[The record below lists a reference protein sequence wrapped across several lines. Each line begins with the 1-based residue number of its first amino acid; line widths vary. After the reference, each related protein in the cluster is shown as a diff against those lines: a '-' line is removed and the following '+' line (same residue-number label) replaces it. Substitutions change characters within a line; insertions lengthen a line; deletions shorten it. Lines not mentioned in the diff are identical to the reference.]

1 MEEYKIEVI
10 VGETSPKNF
19 EEVQKIFKKAYNSD
33 DYEDVTV
40 IRNGQETKIDDNNFK
55 DYVYSVF
62 ELTQIKKKRILN
74 IQDKNEMNSLQKV
87 EIIKEKIKENVR
99 MKNEISKKNK
109 EIEKKKKELEDKIE
123 EEQQSAFKEIDS
135 IHQSLEQKSQII
147 ANYFVSFQKF
157 MDESK
162 NFEKSINEAEEKY
175 KNLKKEI
182 QTSIEAKK
190 KEICEEIIKKFNEIS
205 NNHFKELEKKEKEKE
220 RKKEFEEILKNIN
233 YRMYSYSKDDLGCV
247 CKSCKKKIC
256 GILYKCEECNINIC
270 EECECKDK
278 KFKEHEHNFIKIRK
292 KKEKK
297 KIEDNDDDKK
307 KNNSKQNGGKYIEEN
322 YVQSSIIDVKESQ
335 NMFDNNYL
343 ISKNKDNLNFQKYI
357 DQSEIKPEKETEK
370 KKKIQEYYDK
380 NFYSYSFIG
389 GKNKLFE
396 FDQSK
401 KNIKYEINFAIKNTG
416 KNNWKANETF
426 LKTNENSEFNIVDFK
441 LKPLVKEDYQKVILP
456 IPSLAEMNEG
466 DYDLI
471 LDFCVSDKKY
481 GEPLKIKIKILPD
494 EKKKLIDDFRIEYG
508 LSKEDYPD
516 ERIYKVLEE
525 CRFNKEKAFNRIF
538 NE

>member
-1 MEEYKIEVI
+1 MEEYKIEII
-10 VGETSPKNF
+10 VGETAPKKF
-19 EEVQKIFKKAYNSD
+19 EEVQKIFKTAYNSD

-40 IRNGQETKIDDNNFK
+40 IRNGIETKIDDKNYT

-74 IQDKNEMNSLQKV
+74 IQDKNELNSLQKV
-87 EIIKEKIKENVR
+87 ETIKEKIKENVR

-109 EIEKKKKELEDKIE
+109 EIEKKKKELEDIIE
-123 EEQQSAFKEIDS
+123 EEQQSVFKEIDS

-147 ANYFVSFQKF
+147 ANYFDSFQKF
-157 MDESK
+157 MDESN

-175 KNLKKEI
+175 KYVMKEI
-182 QTSIEAKK
+182 QSSIDAKK

-205 NNHFKELEKKEKEKE
+205 NNHFKELEKKEKE
-220 RKKEFEEILKNIN
+220 RKKEFEEILKNLN
-233 YRMYSYSKDDLGCV
+233 YRMYSYSQDDLGCF
-247 CKSCKKKIC
+247 CKGCNNKIC
-256 GILYKCEECNINIC
+256 GILYKCEECKIDIC
-270 EECECKDK
+270 EECEDK
-278 KFKEHEHNFIKIRK
+278 KYKEHPHNFIKIRK

-322 YVQSSIIDVKESQ
+322 YVQNSVIDVKESQ
-335 NMFDNNYL
+335 SMFYNNDL
-343 ISKNKDNLNFQKYI
+343 ISNNKDNLNYQKYI
-357 DQSEIKPEKETEK
+357 DQNEIEPEKETEK

-494 EKKKLIDDFRIEYG
+494 EKKKLIDDFRIEYD
-508 LSKEDYPD
+508 LSKKDYPD
-516 ERIYKVLEE
+516 ELIYKVLEE
-525 CRFNKEKAFNRIF
+525 CRFNKGKAFDRLF
-538 NE
+538 KE

>member
-10 VGETSPKNF
+10 VGETAPKDF
-19 EEVQKIFKKAYNSD
+19 EEVQTIFKTAYNSD

-40 IRNGQETKIDDNNFK
+40 IKDGKETKINEQNFN

-74 IQDKNEMNSLQKV
+74 IQDKNEINSSKEV
-87 EIIKEKIKENVR
+87 ENVKKKIKEN
-99 MKNEISKKNK
+99 IKNK
-109 EIEKKKKELEDKIE
+109 NDCIKIKTKLEEELKEL
-123 EEQQSAFKEIDS
+123 QQKKDDELQRVFKEIDS
-135 IHQSLEQKSQII
+135 NHQSLEQKSQII
-147 ANYFVSFQKF
+147 DNHLKSFPKF
-157 MDESK
+157 MDESQ
-162 NFEKSINEAEEKY
+162 NFENSINQLELNY
-175 KNLKKEI
+175 KKNVTKEI
-182 QTSIEAKK
+182 QSSIEAKK
-190 KEICEEIIKKFNEIS
+190 KKLCEEIIEKFNEIS
-205 NNHFKELEKKEKEKE
+205 NNYFEELEKKEKE

-233 YRMYSYSKDDLGCV
+233 YRMYSYSKDDHGCV
-247 CKSCKKKIC
+247 CKGCNNNIC

-270 EECECKDK
+270 EECEDK
-278 KFKEHEHNFIKIRK
+278 KYKEHKHNFIKIRK

-307 KNNSKQNGGKYIEEN
+307 KNNSKQNVEKNKEEN
-322 YVQSSIIDVKESQ
+322 YVQNS
-335 NMFDNNYL
+335 MFDINESHNRFYNNDL
-343 ISKNKDNLNFQKYI
+343 ISNNKDNLNYQKYI
-357 DQSEIKPEKETEK
+357 DQSEIEPEKETEK

-494 EKKKLIDDFRIEYG
+494 EKKKLIDDFRIEYD
-508 LSKEDYPD
+508 LSKKDYPD
-516 ERIYKVLEE
+516 ELIYKVLEE
-525 CRFNKEKAFNRIF
+525 CRFNKGKAFDRLF
-538 NE
+538 KE

>member
-1 MEEYKIEVI
+1 MEEYKIEII
-10 VGETSPKNF
+10 VGETIPQNF
-19 EEVQKIFKKAYNSD
+19 KEVQTIFKKAYNSD

-205 NNHFKELEKKEKEKE
+205 NNHFKELEKKEKE

-233 YRMYSYSKDDLGCV
+233 YRLYSYSKDDLGCV
-247 CKSCKKKIC
+247 CKGCNKNIY

-380 NFYSYSFIG
+380 TFYSYSFIG